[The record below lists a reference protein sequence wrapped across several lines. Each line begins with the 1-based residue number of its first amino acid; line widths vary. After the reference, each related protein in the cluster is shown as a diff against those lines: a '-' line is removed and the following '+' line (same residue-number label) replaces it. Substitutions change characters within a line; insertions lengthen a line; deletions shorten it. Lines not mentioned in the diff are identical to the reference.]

1 MTACLIQKGLELVN
15 GVSVIRL
22 YNTDI
27 YTYGKH
33 SLEKVKKNA
42 YSSQVKSQHDIP
54 SFAIK
59 AEMRSLLLRAVSKDL
74 DSSQKF
80 N

>member
-1 MTACLIQKGLELVN
+1 M
-15 GVSVIRL
+15 IRL
-22 YNTDI
+22 CDTDT

-33 SLEKVKKNA
+33 SLSKNA
-42 YSSQVKSQHDIP
+42 YNSQIKSQHDIP
-54 SFAIK
+54 SFAIN
-59 AEMRSLLLRAVSKDL
+59 AELCSLLLRAVSKDL